1 MTRAD
6 EVFLN
11 VQSLLDSD
19 LPQIRISQD
28 TGVRQPL
35 LSDLR
40 NKRKPIENLTG
51 KTLKLLSDY
60 WEAQND

>member
-6 EVFLN
+6 EVLLN